1 MQTTPNAPRRRLR
14 PAAWLGALAASLL
27 LHVLA
32 STPLLALAL
41 ACTVGHQPWMH
52 AMYPPLSALG
62 AAGALASVA
71 GGLVSLQGRRQR
83 PALKQA
89 AAMP

>member
-32 STPLLALAL
+32 SRPLLAQAL

-62 AAGALASVA
+62 AAGALVSVR
-71 GGLVSLQGRRQR
+71 GLVSLRRRRQR